1 MKPSTRLRPVID
13 QARER
18 EQAAARL
25 LAEVLTRLGQ
35 ATDKLTELENYRN
48 EYVEGLHYK
57 TQSGLN
63 ALQMKDYQVFLGR
76 LDMAIRQQQQ
86 VLAGLEQEAG
96 HARENWLSEKQ
107 RLGALDKLSDR
118 HRQQELVD
126 SERREQAETN
136 EHALRRWR
144 RAPG

>member
-18 EQAAARL
+18 EQAAARV
-25 LAEVLTRLGQ
+25 LAKALAHLDQ
-35 ATDKLTELENYRN
+35 ATEKLTELENYRN
-48 EYVEGLHYK
+48 EYIEGLHYK
-57 TQSGLN
+57 TQAGLN

-76 LDMAIRQQQQ
+76 LDTAIRQQQQ

-96 HARENWLSEKQ
+96 HARKNWLCEKQ

-118 HRQQELVD
+118 HRQQELTD

-144 RAPG
+144 RIPG